1 MTLQDKLDAFKVAF
15 EADQLPFKLA
25 AQDHA
30 LMREAIQAQIASG
43 ITECALTVGDA
54 APGFILPDSENRP
67 CSSAALLAQGP
78 LVISFYRGVWCPY
91 CTLDLQAL
99 QAALPA
105 ITHNGAQLVAIS
117 PQSAVHNRQA
127 ARDHDLTFPLL
138 SDAGNRLAAQF
149 ACVTACRTRCSP
161 SINSGSASIWR
172 SSTRMT
178 AGRCRCRHGSSLL
191 PMAVLPMPKRTP
203 ITPGGRSR
211 RRCCRCWKDW
221 PDKDGAQTRPVKRW

>member
-15 EADQLPFKLA
+15 ETDQLPFKLA

-30 LMREAIQAQIASG
+30 LMREATQAQIASG

-67 CSSAALLAQGP
+67 CSSAALLAKGP

-105 ITHNGAQLVAIS
+105 ITHHGAQLVAIS

-127 ARDHDLTFPLL
+127 ARDHALTFPLL

-149 ACVTACRTRCSP
+149 GLRYR
-161 SINSGSASIWR
+161 
-172 SSTRMT
+172 
-178 AGRCRCRHGSSLL
+178 L
-191 PMAVLPMPKRTP
+191 PDALIALYQQRLGLDLAQFNQDDSWTLPLPARFV
-203 ITPGGRSR
+203 ITPDGRIVYAEAHADYTR
-211 RRCCRCWKDW
+211 R
-221 PDKDGAQTRPVKRW
+221 PEPQALLSVLEGLA